1 MNELTNPEQASNEFE
16 KLLAESQL
24 NSELK
29 EGTIIKGTISEL
41 DDDAV
46 TVDIGAKVEGR
57 IAKREFIFSKDK
69 KELEIGDIIDV
80 YLEKIENHYGDCILS
95 RSKAKNK
102 EIWAEI
108 EKSFNAGELV
118 DGVITGKVKGG
129 LSAEIGITAFLPGS
143 QIDTRPLRDVS
154 HLLDVPQK
162 FKVLKMDAKRNNIV
176 VSRRAVLE
184 ETHKELREER
194 FSQLALGDVVEGR
207 VKAITDYGAF
217 VDLGGYDSLLHS
229 SDITYRRIG
238 HPSEILK
245 IDQIVKVKIIKVDPE
260 KNRVSCGLKQLEED
274 PWTKIEG
281 KFNIGD
287 KLQGTCTNVTD
298 YGIFIEVDNG
308 IEGLAHRD
316 MLTWSSK
323 KNSQP
328 GNLYARSQSVEC
340 IVLEVDYVKKRLS
353 LGVKQLT
360 ANPFEK
366 YNELNP
372 IGTIVDTEIKAIK
385 DNIIFCSLEEDIDGA
400 IFSQNISWDSHED
413 SKDQM
418 QKFNVG
424 DKIKAKII
432 ENKNDKIALSIRE
445 VDGNPFDEIKDKSVG
460 DTVTCTVSE
469 VTDYGVKV
477 IVGANGPKVV
487 IKKNDLALRKPDA
500 RPERWA
506 RNDKL
511 DAMISQI
518 DVQNFKVSLSI
529 KALEEATEKE
539 AISKYGAKDSG
550 ASLGDIL
557 GEALDKNSSEKNS
570 DEDNND

>member
-1 MNELTNPEQASNEFE
+1 MNELTNPEQASSEFE

-29 EGTIIKGTISEL
+29 EGTIIRGTITEIA
-41 DDDAV
+41 DDAV

-69 KELEIGDIIDV
+69 QELEVGDIIDV
-80 YLEKIENHYGDCILS
+80 YLDKIENHYGECILS

-129 LSAEIGITAFLPGS
+129 LSCEIGITAFLPGS
-143 QIDTRPLRDVS
+143 QIDQRPLRDIS
-154 HLLDVPQK
+154 HLLNVPQK
-162 FKVLKMDAKRNNIV
+162 FKVLKMDARRNNVV

-194 FSQLALGDVVEGR
+194 FSQLTLGDVVEGR
-207 VKAITDYGAF
+207 IKAITDYGAF

-238 HPSEILK
+238 HPSEVLK
-245 IDQIVKVKIIKVDPE
+245 IDQVVKVKIIKVDPE

-274 PWTKIEG
+274 PWTKIND

-287 KLQGTCTNVTD
+287 KLQGTVTNVTD
-298 YGIFIEVDNG
+298 YGIFIEVENG
-308 IEGLAHRD
+308 IEGLAHKD
-316 MLTWSSK
+316 MLTWNSK

-328 GNLYARSQSVEC
+328 GNLYARSQSVDC
-340 IVLEVDYVKKRLS
+340 IILEVDYEKKRLS

-360 ANPFEK
+360 LNPFEK
-366 YNELNP
+366 FNENNP
-372 IGTIVDTEIKAIK
+372 IGTILDTEIKAIK
-385 DNIIFCSLEEDIDGA
+385 DNIIFCELDEDIDGA
-400 IFSQNISWDSHED
+400 IFGKDLSWDSQPND
-413 SKDQM
+413 YKDII
-418 QKFNVG
+418 KKYNIG

-432 ENKNDKIALSIRE
+432 ENKNEKIALSIRE
-445 VDGNPFDEIKDKSVG
+445 IEGNPFDEIGNKVNG
-460 DTVTCTVSE
+460 DTVTCTVLE
-469 VTDYGVKV
+469 VTEYGVKV
-477 IVGANGPKVV
+477 TIGENGPRVT

-506 RNDKL
+506 KNDKL
-511 DAMISQI
+511 DAMI
-518 DVQNFKVSLSI
+518 VQLDTANFKVSLSI

-557 GEALDKNSSEKNS
+557 GKAISDKKTESE
-570 DEDNND
+570 E

>member
-69 KELEIGDIIDV
+69 KELEIGDVIDV

-477 IVGANGPKVV
+477 MVGVNGPKVV

-539 AISKYGAKDSG
+539 AISKYGAKAVSYTHLR
-550 ASLGDIL
+550 AH
-557 GEALDKNSSEKNS
+557 ET
-570 DEDNND
+570 

>member
-1 MNELTNPEQASNEFE
+1 MNELTNPELASSEFE

-69 KELEIGDIIDV
+69 KELEVGDIIDV

-143 QIDTRPLRDVS
+143 QIDTRPLRDIS
-154 HLLDVPQK
+154 HLINVPQK
-162 FKVLKMDAKRNNIV
+162 FKVLKMDSKRNNIV

-229 SDITYRRIG
+229 SDITYRRVG
-238 HPSEILK
+238 HPSEVLK
-245 IDQIVKVKIIKVDPE
+245 IDQIITVKIIKVDPE

-287 KLQGTCTNVTD
+287 KLQGICTNVTD
-298 YGIFIEVDNG
+298 YGIFIEVDSG

-328 GNLYARSQSVEC
+328 GNLYARSQSVDC

-353 LGVKQLT
+353 LGIKQLT

-372 IGTIVDTEIKAIK
+372 IGTIVDTEIKATK
-385 DNIIFCSLEEDIDGA
+385 DTIIFCSLEEDIDGA
-400 IFSQNISWDSHED
+400 IFSQHISWDLQED
-413 SKDQM
+413 SKDAM

-445 VDGNPFDEIKDKSVG
+445 VDGNPFDEVKDKSTG
-460 DTVTCTVSE
+460 DIVTCTVSE
-469 VTDYGVKV
+469 ITDYGVKV
-477 IVGANGPKVV
+477 IIGENGPRVV
-487 IKKNDLALRKPDA
+487 IKKNDLALRKTDA

-518 DVQNFKVSLSI
+518 DAQNFKVTLSI

-557 GEALDKNSSEKNS
+557 GKALSDKKTESE
-570 DEDNND
+570 E

>member
-1 MNELTNPEQASNEFE
+1 MNALTNPEQASNEFE

-80 YLEKIENHYGDCILS
+80 YLEKIENHFGDCILS

-176 VSRRAVLE
+176 ISRRAVLE

-287 KLQGTCTNVTD
+287 KLQGICTNVTD

-328 GNLYARSQSVEC
+328 GNLYARSQSVDC

-385 DNIIFCSLEEDIDGA
+385 DNIIFCSLEENIDGA
-400 IFSQNISWDSHED
+400 IFSQNISWDSQED
-413 SKDQM
+413 AKDQM

-445 VDGNPFDEIKDKSVG
+445 VDGNPFDEINDKSVG

-469 VTDYGVKV
+469 VNDYGIKV
-477 IVGANGPKVV
+477 MIGENGPKVV

-518 DVQNFKVSLSI
+518 DIQNFKVSLSI

-557 GEALDKNSSEKNS
+557 GKAISDKKTESE
-570 DEDNND
+570 E

>member
-1 MNELTNPEQASNEFE
+1 MNELTNPEKNFTEFE

-29 EGTIIKGTISEL
+29 EGSIIKGTISEI
-41 DDDAV
+41 DSDAI

-57 IAKREFIFSKDK
+57 IAKREFAFSKDK
-69 KELEIGDIIDV
+69 KELEVGDVIDV
-80 YLEKIENHYGDCILS
+80 YLEKIENHFGDCILS

-108 EKSFNAGELV
+108 EKSFNAGVLV

-143 QIDTRPLRDVS
+143 QIDTRPLRDIS
-154 HLLDVPQK
+154 HLIDVPQK

-176 VSRRAVLE
+176 ISRRAVLE

-194 FSQLALGDVVEGR
+194 FSQLTLGDVVEGR
-207 VKAITDYGAF
+207 IKAITDYGAF

-238 HPSEILK
+238 HPSEVLK
-245 IDQIVKVKIIKVDPE
+245 IDQVVKVKIIKVDPE

-274 PWTKIEG
+274 PWTKVEG

-287 KLQGTCTNVTD
+287 KLQGICTNVTD
-298 YGIFIEVDNG
+298 YGIFIEVENG

-328 GNLYARSQSVEC
+328 GNLFARSQSVDC
-340 IVLEVDYVKKRLS
+340 IVLEIDYVKKRLS
-353 LGVKQLT
+353 LGIKQLT
-360 ANPFEK
+360 PNPFEK
-366 YNELNP
+366 FNEQNP

-385 DNIIFCSLEEDIDGA
+385 DNIIFCSLDEDIDGA
-400 IFSQNISWDSHED
+400 IFSQNISWDSHQED
-413 SKDQM
+413 SKDLV
-418 QKFNVG
+418 KKYSIG
-424 DKIKAKII
+424 DKIKARII

-445 VDGNPFDEIKDKSVG
+445 VDGNPFDEVKDKSIS
-460 DTVTCTVSE
+460 DIVTCTVLE
-469 VTDYGVKV
+469 VNDYGVKV
-477 IVGANGPKVV
+477 VIGTNGPKAV
-487 IKKNDLALRKPDA
+487 IKKNELALRKPDA

-506 RNDKL
+506 KNDKL

-518 DVQNFKVSLSI
+518 DMKNFKISLSI
-529 KALEEATEKE
+529 KALEEASEKD

-557 GEALDKNSSEKNS
+557 GKAISDKKIESE
-570 DEDNND
+570 E

>member
-29 EGTIIKGTISEL
+29 EGTIIKGTISDL
-41 DDDAV
+41 NDDAV

-69 KELEIGDIIDV
+69 KELEIGDVIDV

-194 FSQLALGDVVEGR
+194 YSQLALGDVVEGR

-477 IVGANGPKVV
+477 MVGVNGPKVV

-557 GEALDKNSSEKNS
+557 GKAISDKKTESE
-570 DEDNND
+570 E

>member
-1 MNELTNPEQASNEFE
+1 MNELTNPEHTPSEFE

-29 EGTIIKGTISEL
+29 EGTVIKGTISEI
-41 DDDAV
+41 DNDAV

-57 IAKREFIFSKDK
+57 IAKREFLFSKDK
-69 KELEIGDIIDV
+69 KELQIGDIIDV

-102 EIWAEI
+102 EIWIEI
-108 EKSFNAGELV
+108 ENSFNAGELV
-118 DGVITGKVKGG
+118 EGVITGKVKGG
-129 LSAEIGITAFLPGS
+129 LSASIGVDCFLPGS
-143 QIDTRPLRDVS
+143 QIDTRPLRDIS
-154 HLLDVPQK
+154 HLLNVPQK
-162 FKVLKMDAKRNNIV
+162 FKVLKMDKVRNNIV

-194 FSQLALGDVVEGR
+194 FSQLTLGDVVEGR
-207 VKAITDYGAF
+207 IKAITDYGAF

-229 SDITYRRIG
+229 SDITYRRVG
-238 HPSEILK
+238 HPSEVLK

-260 KNRVSCGLKQLEED
+260 KNRVSCGMKQLETD
-274 PWTKIEG
+274 PWTQIEG
-281 KFNIGD
+281 KYNVGD
-287 KLQGTCTNVTD
+287 KLQGVVSNVTD

-308 IEGLAHRD
+308 IEGLAHKD
-316 MLTWSSK
+316 MLTYSSK

-340 IVLEVDYVKKRLS
+340 MVLEVDYVKKRLS
-353 LGVKQLT
+353 LGIKQLT

-400 IFSQNISWDSHED
+400 IFSQNISWDSQED
-413 SKDQM
+413 PKNSMK
-418 QKFNVG
+418 KFNVG
-424 DKIKAKII
+424 DQIKAKII

-445 VDGNPFDEIKDKSVG
+445 VDGNPFDEIKGKSTG
-460 DTVTCTVSE
+460 DTVTCTVAE
-469 VTDYGVKV
+469 VTDYGIKV
-477 IVGANGPKVV
+477 IIGENGPRVI
-487 IKKNDLALRKPDA
+487 IKKNELALRKPDA

-518 DVQNFKVSLSI
+518 DTENFKVSLSI

-557 GEALDKNSSEKNS
+557 GKAMSDKKSES
-570 DEDNND
+570 EE

>member
-1 MNELTNPEQASNEFE
+1 MNELTNPEQAPSEFE

-69 KELEIGDIIDV
+69 KELEVGDIIDV

-143 QIDTRPLRDVS
+143 QIDTRPLRDIS
-154 HLLDVPQK
+154 HLINVPQK
-162 FKVLKMDAKRNNIV
+162 FKVLKMDSKRNNIV

-229 SDITYRRIG
+229 SDITYRRVG
-238 HPSEILK
+238 HPSEVLK
-245 IDQIVKVKIIKVDPE
+245 IDQIITVKIIKVDPE

-287 KLQGTCTNVTD
+287 KLQGICTNVTD
-298 YGIFIEVDNG
+298 YGIFIEVDSG

-328 GNLYARSQSVEC
+328 GNLYARSQSVDC

-353 LGVKQLT
+353 LGIKQLT

-400 IFSQNISWDSHED
+400 IFSQHISWDLQED
-413 SKDQM
+413 SKDAM

-445 VDGNPFDEIKDKSVG
+445 VDGNPFDEVKDKSTG
-460 DTVTCTVSE
+460 DIVTCTVSE
-469 VTDYGVKV
+469 ITDYGVKV
-477 IVGANGPKVV
+477 VIGENGPRVV
-487 IKKNDLALRKPDA
+487 IKKNDLALRKTDA

-518 DVQNFKVSLSI
+518 DAQNFKVTLSI

-557 GEALDKNSSEKNS
+557 GKALSDKKTESE
-570 DEDNND
+570 E

>member
-29 EGTIIKGTISEL
+29 EGTIIKGTISDL

-69 KELEIGDIIDV
+69 KELEIGDVIDV

-557 GEALDKNSSEKNS
+557 GKAISDKKTESE
-570 DEDNND
+570 E

>member
-1 MNELTNPEQASNEFE
+1 MNELTNPEQASSEFE

-29 EGTIIKGTISEL
+29 EGTVIKGIISEI
-41 DDDAV
+41 DVDVV

-57 IAKREFIFSKDK
+57 ISKREFIFSKDN
-69 KELEIGDIIDV
+69 KELEIGDTIDV
-80 YLEKIENHYGDCILS
+80 YLEKIENHYGDCVLS

-108 EKSFNAGELV
+108 EKSFNANELV

-154 HLLDVPQK
+154 HLIDVPQK
-162 FKVLKMDAKRNNIV
+162 FKILKMDKIRNNIV

-238 HPSEILK
+238 HPSEVLK

-287 KLQGTCTNVTD
+287 KLQGICTNVTD
-298 YGIFIEVDNG
+298 YGIFIEVENG

-323 KNSQP
+323 KNAQP
-328 GNLYARSQSVEC
+328 GNLYARSQSVDC

-372 IGTIVDTEIKAIK
+372 IGTILETEIKAIK
-385 DNIIFCSLEEDIDGA
+385 DNIIFCSLDEDIDGA
-400 IFSQNISWDSHED
+400 IFSQNISWNTDVDPKEVI
-413 SKDQM
+413 K
-418 QKFNVG
+418 KYNVG

-445 VDGNPFDEIKDKSVG
+445 VDGNPFDEIKDKSIG
-460 DTVTCTVSE
+460 DTVTCTVTE
-469 VTDYGVKV
+469 ITDYGVKV
-477 IVGANGPKVV
+477 IIGDAGPNVI

-511 DAMISQI
+511 DAMISQL
-518 DVQNFKVSLSI
+518 DVNAFKVALSI

-539 AISKYGAKDSG
+539 AISKYGARDSG

-557 GEALDKNSSEKNS
+557 GKAISDKKTESE
-570 DEDNND
+570 

>member
-1 MNELTNPEQASNEFE
+1 MNELTNPEQASSEFE

-69 KELEIGDIIDV
+69 KELEVGDIIDV
-80 YLEKIENHYGDCILS
+80 YLEKIENHFGDCILS

-108 EKSFNAGELV
+108 EKSFEAGELV

-143 QIDTRPLRDVS
+143 QIDTRPLRDIS
-154 HLLDVPQK
+154 HLLNVPQK
-162 FKVLKMDAKRNNIV
+162 FKVLKMDSKRNNIV

-287 KLQGTCTNVTD
+287 KLQGICTNVTD

-328 GNLYARSQSVEC
+328 GNLYARSQSVDC
-340 IVLEVDYVKKRLS
+340 IVLDVDYVKKRLS
-353 LGVKQLT
+353 LGIKQLS

-366 YNELNP
+366 YNESNP

-413 SKDQM
+413 SKDAM
-418 QKFNVG
+418 KKFNVG

-445 VDGNPFDEIKDKSVG
+445 AEGNPFDEIKAKSTG

-477 IVGANGPKVV
+477 IIGENGPKVV

-506 RNDKL
+506 KNDKL

-518 DVQNFKVSLSI
+518 DIQNFKVSLSI

-539 AISKYGAKDSG
+539 AINKYGAKDSG

-557 GEALDKNSSEKNS
+557 GKALSDKKTESE
-570 DEDNND
+570 E

>member
-1 MNELTNPEQASNEFE
+1 MNKLTNPEVATSEFE

-29 EGTIIKGTISEL
+29 EGTIIKGTISEP

-57 IAKREFIFSKDK
+57 IAKREFVFSKDK
-69 KELEIGDIIDV
+69 KELEVGDVIDV
-80 YLEKIENHYGDCILS
+80 YLEKIENHYGDCVLS

-108 EKSFNAGELV
+108 EKSFEAEELV
-118 DGVITGKVKGG
+118 DGIITGKVKGG

-143 QIDTRPLRDVS
+143 QIDTRPLRDIS
-154 HLLDVPQK
+154 HLLNVPQK
-162 FKVLKMDAKRNNIV
+162 FKVLKMDSKRNNIV

-194 FSQLALGDVVEGR
+194 FSQLTLGDVVEGR

-238 HPSEILK
+238 HPSEVLK

-287 KLQGTCTNVTD
+287 KLQGICTNVTD
-298 YGIFIEVDNG
+298 YGIFIEVENG

-328 GNLYARSQSVEC
+328 GNLYARSQSVDC

-360 ANPFEK
+360 ANPFKK
-366 YNELNP
+366 YNEKNP

-385 DNIIFCSLEEDIDGA
+385 DSIIFCNLEEDIDGA
-400 IFSQNISWDSHED
+400 IFSQNISWDSQID
-413 SKDQM
+413 SKDLVL
-418 QKFNVG
+418 KYNVG

-445 VDGNPFDEIKDKSVG
+445 VEGNPFDELKNKSVG
-460 DTVTCTVSE
+460 DTITCTVLE

-477 IVGANGPKVV
+477 KIGDSGPQAN
-487 IKKNDLALRKPDA
+487 IKKNELALRKPDA

-506 RNDKL
+506 KNDKL

-518 DVQNFKVSLSI
+518 DLQNFKVSLSI

-539 AISKYGAKDSG
+539 AIDKYGAKDSG

-557 GEALDKNSSEKNS
+557 GKAISDKKSETN
-570 DEDNND
+570 E

>member
-1 MNELTNPEQASNEFE
+1 MNEVTNPAQDPSEFE

-29 EGTIIKGTISEL
+29 EGTIIKGTISEM

-69 KELEIGDIIDV
+69 KELEVGDIIDV

-118 DGVITGKVKGG
+118 DGIITGKVKGG

-162 FKVLKMDAKRNNIV
+162 FKVLKMDSKRNNIV

-238 HPSEILK
+238 HPSEVLK

-281 KFNIGD
+281 KFNVGD
-287 KLQGTCTNVTD
+287 KLQGICTNVTD
-298 YGIFIEVDNG
+298 YGIFIEVENG

-328 GNLYARSQSVEC
+328 GNLYARSQSVDC

-353 LGVKQLT
+353 LGIKQLT

-366 YNELNP
+366 FNELNP

-400 IFSQNISWDSHED
+400 IFSQNISWDIQD
-413 SKDQM
+413 DTKDAI
-418 QKFNVG
+418 KKYSVG

-445 VDGNPFDEIKDKSVG
+445 VDGNPFNEISNKSNG
-460 DTVTCTVSE
+460 DTVTCTVLE

-477 IVGANGPKVV
+477 MIGENGPKVV
-487 IKKNDLALRKPDA
+487 IKKNELALRKPDA

-506 RNDKL
+506 KNDKL

-518 DVQNFKVSLSI
+518 DAQNYKVSLSI

-557 GEALDKNSSEKNS
+557 GKAISDKKTESE
-570 DEDNND
+570 E

>member
-29 EGTIIKGTISEL
+29 EGTIIKGTISDL
-41 DDDAV
+41 NDDAV

-469 VTDYGVKV
+469 VTEYGVKV
-477 IVGANGPKVV
+477 MVGVNGPKVV

-557 GEALDKNSSEKNS
+557 GKAISDKKTESE
-570 DEDNND
+570 E

>member
-1 MNELTNPEQASNEFE
+1 MTDLTNPEQASNEFE

-29 EGTIIKGTISEL
+29 EGTIIKGTISDL

-80 YLEKIENHYGDCILS
+80 YLEKIENHFGDCILS

-162 FKVLKMDAKRNNIV
+162 FKVLKMDSKRNNIV

-238 HPSEILK
+238 HPSEVLK

-477 IVGANGPKVV
+477 MVGVNGPKVV

-557 GEALDKNSSEKNS
+557 GKAISDKKTESE
-570 DEDNND
+570 E

>member
-69 KELEIGDIIDV
+69 KELEIGDVIDV

-477 IVGANGPKVV
+477 IVGVNGPKVV

-557 GEALDKNSSEKNS
+557 GKAISDKKTESE
-570 DEDNND
+570 E

>member
-1 MNELTNPEQASNEFE
+1 MNELTNPEYATSEFE

-29 EGTIIKGTISEL
+29 EGSIIKGTVSEI
-41 DDDAV
+41 DNDAV

-69 KELEIGDIIDV
+69 KELEVGDIIDV
-80 YLEKIENHYGDCILS
+80 YLEKIENHHGDCILS

-154 HLLDVPQK
+154 HLIDVPQK

-176 VSRRAVLE
+176 ISRRAVLE

-194 FSQLALGDVVEGR
+194 FSQLTLGDVVEGR
-207 VKAITDYGAF
+207 IKAITDYGAF
-217 VDLGGYDSLLHS
+217 VDLGGYDSFLHS

-238 HPSEILK
+238 HPSEVLK
-245 IDQIVKVKIIKVDPE
+245 IDQVVKVKIIKVDPD

-274 PWTKIEG
+274 PWTKVEG
-281 KFNIGD
+281 KFNVGD
-287 KLQGTCTNVTD
+287 KLQGICTNVTD
-298 YGIFIEVDNG
+298 YGIFIEVENG

-328 GNLYARSQSVEC
+328 GNLFARSQSVDC
-340 IVLEVDYVKKRLS
+340 VVLEIDYVKKRLS
-353 LGVKQLT
+353 LGIKQLT
-360 ANPFEK
+360 PNPFEK
-366 YNELNP
+366 YNEQNP
-372 IGTIVDTEIKAIK
+372 IGTIVETEIKAIK
-385 DNIIFCSLEEDIDGA
+385 DNIIFCALGEDIDGA
-400 IFSQNISWDSHED
+400 IFSQNISWDTHED
-413 SKDQM
+413 SKSLI
-418 QKFNVG
+418 QKYNIG

-445 VDGNPFDEIKDKSVG
+445 VEGNPFDEVKGKSTG
-460 DTVTCTVSE
+460 DTVTCTVLE
-469 VTDYGVKV
+469 VADFGVKV
-477 IVGANGPKVV
+477 IIGSNGPKVV

-506 RNDKL
+506 KNDKL

-518 DVQNFKVSLSI
+518 DIKNFKISLSI

-557 GEALDKNSSEKNS
+557 GKAISDKKTES
-570 DEDNND
+570 DE

>member
-29 EGTIIKGTISEL
+29 EGTIIKGTISDL

-238 HPSEILK
+238 HPSEVLK

-287 KLQGTCTNVTD
+287 KLQGICTNVTD

-328 GNLYARSQSVEC
+328 GNLYARSQSVDC

-469 VTDYGVKV
+469 VTDYGIKV
-477 IVGANGPKVV
+477 MIGENGPKVV

-518 DVQNFKVSLSI
+518 DIQNFKVSLSI

-557 GEALDKNSSEKNS
+557 GKAISDKKTES
-570 DEDNND
+570 DE

>member
-1 MNELTNPEQASNEFE
+1 MNELTNPEHTASEFE

-29 EGTIIKGTISEL
+29 EGTIIKGTVSEI
-41 DDDAV
+41 DNDAV

-69 KELEIGDIIDV
+69 KELEVGDVIDV

-154 HLLDVPQK
+154 HLIDVPQK

-194 FSQLALGDVVEGR
+194 FSQLTLGDVVEGR
-207 VKAITDYGAF
+207 IKAITDYGAF

-238 HPSEILK
+238 HPSEVLK
-245 IDQIVKVKIIKVDPE
+245 IDQVVKVKIIKVDPE

-274 PWTKIEG
+274 PWTKVEG
-281 KFNIGD
+281 KFNVGD
-287 KLQGTCTNVTD
+287 KLQGICTNVTD
-298 YGIFIEVDNG
+298 YGIFIEVENG

-328 GNLYARSQSVEC
+328 GNLFARSQSVDC
-340 IVLEVDYVKKRLS
+340 VVLEIDYVKKRLS
-353 LGVKQLT
+353 LGIKQLT
-360 ANPFEK
+360 PNPFEK

-372 IGTIVDTEIKAIK
+372 IGTIVETEIKAIK

-413 SKDQM
+413 NKDII
-418 QKFNVG
+418 QKYNIG

-445 VDGNPFDEIKDKSVG
+445 VEGNPFDEVKDKSIS
-460 DTVTCTVSE
+460 DTVTCTVLE
-469 VTDYGVKV
+469 VADFGVKV
-477 IVGANGPKVV
+477 MIGNNGPKVV

-506 RNDKL
+506 KNDKL
-511 DAMISQI
+511 DAMISQLDI
-518 DVQNFKVSLSI
+518 KNFKISLSI

-557 GEALDKNSSEKNS
+557 GKAISDKKTES
-570 DEDNND
+570 DE

>member
-1 MNELTNPEQASNEFE
+1 MNELTNPEQASSEFE

-69 KELEIGDIIDV
+69 KELEVGDIIDV
-80 YLEKIENHYGDCILS
+80 YLEKIENHFGDCILS

-108 EKSFNAGELV
+108 EKSFEAGELV

-143 QIDTRPLRDVS
+143 QIDTRPLRDIS
-154 HLLDVPQK
+154 HLLNVPQK
-162 FKVLKMDAKRNNIV
+162 FKVLKMDSKRNNIV

-287 KLQGTCTNVTD
+287 KLQGICTNVTD

-328 GNLYARSQSVEC
+328 GNLYARSQSVDC
-340 IVLEVDYVKKRLS
+340 IVLDVDYVKKRLS
-353 LGVKQLT
+353 LGIKQLS

-366 YNELNP
+366 YNESNP

-413 SKDQM
+413 SKDAM

-445 VDGNPFDEIKDKSVG
+445 VEGNPFDEIKAKSTG

-477 IVGANGPKVV
+477 IIGENGPKVV

-506 RNDKL
+506 KNDKL

-518 DVQNFKVSLSI
+518 DIQNFKVSLSI

-539 AISKYGAKDSG
+539 AINKYGAKDSG

-557 GEALDKNSSEKNS
+557 GKALSDKKTESE
-570 DEDNND
+570 E

>member
-69 KELEIGDIIDV
+69 KELEIGDVIDV

-477 IVGANGPKVV
+477 MVGANGPKVV

-518 DVQNFKVSLSI
+518 DVKNFKVSLSI
-529 KALEEATEKE
+529 KTLEEATEKE

-550 ASLGDIL
+550 ASL
-557 GEALDKNSSEKNS
+557 
-570 DEDNND
+570 

>member
-1 MNELTNPEQASNEFE
+1 MNELTNPEQASSEFE

-29 EGTIIKGTISEL
+29 EGTIIKGTISEI

-69 KELEIGDIIDV
+69 QELEVGDIIDV
-80 YLEKIENHYGDCILS
+80 YLDKIENHFGECVLS

-129 LSAEIGITAFLPGS
+129 LSCEIGLTAFLPGS
-143 QIDTRPLRDVS
+143 QIDQRPLRDIS
-154 HLLDVPQK
+154 HLLNVPQK
-162 FKVLKMDAKRNNIV
+162 FKVLKMDARRNNVV

-194 FSQLALGDVVEGR
+194 FSQLTLGDVVEGR
-207 VKAITDYGAF
+207 IKAITDYGAF

-238 HPSEILK
+238 HPSEVLK
-245 IDQIVKVKIIKVDPE
+245 IDQVVKVKIIKVDPE

-274 PWTKIEG
+274 PWTKIAD

-287 KLQGTCTNVTD
+287 KLQGMVTNVTD
-298 YGIFIEVDNG
+298 YGIFIEVENG
-308 IEGLAHRD
+308 IEGLAHKD

-328 GNLYARSQSVEC
+328 GNLYARSQSVDC
-340 IVLEVDYVKKRLS
+340 VILEIDYEKKRLS

-360 ANPFEK
+360 SNPFEK
-366 YNELNP
+366 FNENNP
-372 IGTIVDTEIKAIK
+372 IGTILDTEIKAIK
-385 DNIIFCSLEEDIDGA
+385 DNIIFCELEEDIDGA
-400 IFSQNISWDSHED
+400 IFGKDLSWDSQSND
-413 SKDQM
+413 YKDII
-418 QKFNVG
+418 KKYSIG

-432 ENKNDKIALSIRE
+432 ENKNEKIALSIRE
-445 VDGNPFDEIKDKSVG
+445 VESNPFDEISKKVNG
-460 DTVTCTVSE
+460 DTVTCTVLE

-477 IVGANGPKVV
+477 AIGENGPRVT

-506 RNDKL
+506 KNDKL
-511 DAMISQI
+511 DAMI
-518 DVQNFKVSLSI
+518 VQLDAANFKVSLSI

-557 GEALDKNSSEKNS
+557 GKAISDKKSES
-570 DEDNND
+570 EE

>member
-1 MNELTNPEQASNEFE
+1 MNELTNPENTTSEFE

-24 NSELK
+24 NSEIK
-29 EGTIIKGTISEL
+29 EGTIIKGTVSEI
-41 DDDAV
+41 DNDAV

-57 IAKREFIFSKDK
+57 ISKREFVFSKDK
-69 KELEIGDIIDV
+69 KELEVGDVIDV

-154 HLLDVPQK
+154 HLIDVPQK

-176 VSRRAVLE
+176 ISRRAVLE

-194 FSQLALGDVVEGR
+194 FSQLTLGDVVEGR
-207 VKAITDYGAF
+207 IKAITDYGAF

-238 HPSEILK
+238 HPSEVLK
-245 IDQIVKVKIIKVDPE
+245 IDQVVKVKIIKVDPE

-274 PWTKIEG
+274 PWTKVEG
-281 KFNIGD
+281 KFNVGD
-287 KLQGTCTNVTD
+287 KLQGICTNVTD
-298 YGIFIEVDNG
+298 YGIFIEVENG

-316 MLTWSSK
+316 MLTWNSK

-328 GNLYARSQSVEC
+328 GNLFARSQSVDC
-340 IVLEVDYVKKRLS
+340 VVLEIDYVKKRLS
-353 LGVKQLT
+353 LGIKQLT
-360 ANPFEK
+360 PNPFER
-366 YNELNP
+366 YNEQNP
-372 IGTIVDTEIKAIK
+372 IGTIIETEIKAIK
-385 DNIIFCSLEEDIDGA
+385 DNIIFCALEENIDGA
-400 IFSQNISWDSHED
+400 IFSQSISWDAHED
-413 SKDQM
+413 TKDLI
-418 QKFNVG
+418 QKYNIG
-424 DKIKAKII
+424 DKIRAKII

-445 VDGNPFDEIKDKSVG
+445 VEGNPFDEVKDKSTG
-460 DTVTCTVSE
+460 DTVTCTVLE
-469 VTDYGVKV
+469 VADFGVKV
-477 IVGANGPKVV
+477 IIGNNGPKAI
-487 IKKNDLALRKPDA
+487 IKKNELALRKPDA

-506 RNDKL
+506 KNDKL
-511 DAMISQI
+511 DAMITQI
-518 DVQNFKVSLSI
+518 DVKNFKIMLSI

-557 GEALDKNSSEKNS
+557 GKAISEKKTESN
-570 DEDNND
+570 E

>member
-1 MNELTNPEQASNEFE
+1 MNELTNPEQASSEFE

-69 KELEIGDIIDV
+69 KELEVGDIIDV
-80 YLEKIENHYGDCILS
+80 YLEKIENHFGDCILS

-108 EKSFNAGELV
+108 EKSFEAGELV

-143 QIDTRPLRDVS
+143 QIDTRPLRDIS
-154 HLLDVPQK
+154 HLLNVPQK
-162 FKVLKMDAKRNNIV
+162 FKVLKMDSKRNNIV

-287 KLQGTCTNVTD
+287 KLQGICTNVTD

-328 GNLYARSQSVEC
+328 GNLYARSQSVDC
-340 IVLEVDYVKKRLS
+340 IVLDVDYVKKRLS
-353 LGVKQLT
+353 LGIKQLS

-366 YNELNP
+366 YNESNP

-413 SKDQM
+413 SKDAM

-445 VDGNPFDEIKDKSVG
+445 VEGNPFDEIKAKSTG

-477 IVGANGPKVV
+477 IIGENGPKVV

-506 RNDKL
+506 KNDKL

-518 DVQNFKVSLSI
+518 DIQNFKVSLSI

-539 AISKYGAKDSG
+539 AINKYGAKDSG

-557 GEALDKNSSEKNS
+557 GKAISDKNTESE
-570 DEDNND
+570 E

>member
-29 EGTIIKGTISEL
+29 EGTIIKGTISDL
-41 DDDAV
+41 NDDAV

-162 FKVLKMDAKRNNIV
+162 FKVLKMDAKRKNIV

-469 VTDYGVKV
+469 VTEYGVKV
-477 IVGANGPKVV
+477 MVGVNGPKVV

-557 GEALDKNSSEKNS
+557 GKAISDKKTESE
-570 DEDNND
+570 E

>member
-16 KLLAESQL
+16 KLLAESQI

-69 KELEIGDIIDV
+69 KELEIGDVIDV

-274 PWTKIEG
+274 PWIKIEG

-469 VTDYGVKV
+469 VTDYGIKV
-477 IVGANGPKVV
+477 MIGVNGPKVV

-557 GEALDKNSSEKNS
+557 GKAISDKKTESE
-570 DEDNND
+570 E

>member
-1 MNELTNPEQASNEFE
+1 MNELTNPEQASSEFE

-69 KELEIGDIIDV
+69 KELEVGDIIDV

-118 DGVITGKVKGG
+118 DGIITGKVKGG

-143 QIDTRPLRDVS
+143 QIDTRPLRDIS
-154 HLLDVPQK
+154 HLLNVPQK
-162 FKVLKMDAKRNNIV
+162 FKVLKMDSKRNNIV

-229 SDITYRRIG
+229 SDITYRRVG
-238 HPSEILK
+238 HPSEVLK
-245 IDQIVKVKIIKVDPE
+245 IDQIITVKIIKVDPE

-287 KLQGTCTNVTD
+287 KLQGICTNVTD
-298 YGIFIEVDNG
+298 YGIFIEVESG

-328 GNLYARSQSVEC
+328 GNLFARSQSVDC

-353 LGVKQLT
+353 LGIKQLS

-372 IGTIVDTEIKAIK
+372 IGTIVNTEIKAIK

-400 IFSQNISWDSHED
+400 IFSQHISWDLQED
-413 SKDQM
+413 SKDAM
-418 QKFNVG
+418 KKFNVG

-445 VDGNPFDEIKDKSVG
+445 VDGNPFDEVKDKSTG
-460 DTVTCTVSE
+460 DIVTCTVSE
-469 VTDYGVKV
+469 ITDYGVKV
-477 IVGANGPKVV
+477 IIGENGPRVV

-518 DVQNFKVSLSI
+518 DAQNFKVTLSI

-557 GEALDKNSSEKNS
+557 GKALSDKKTESE
-570 DEDNND
+570 E

>member
-1 MNELTNPEQASNEFE
+1 MNEVTNPAQDPSEFE

-29 EGTIIKGTISEL
+29 EGTIIKGTISEM

-69 KELEIGDIIDV
+69 KELEVGDIIDV

-118 DGVITGKVKGG
+118 DGIITGKVKGG

-162 FKVLKMDAKRNNIV
+162 FKVLKMDSKRNNIV

-238 HPSEILK
+238 HPSEVLK

-281 KFNIGD
+281 KFNVGD
-287 KLQGTCTNVTD
+287 KLQGICTNVTD
-298 YGIFIEVDNG
+298 YGIFIEVENG

-328 GNLYARSQSVEC
+328 GNLYARSQSVDC

-353 LGVKQLT
+353 LGIKQLT

-366 YNELNP
+366 FNELNP

-400 IFSQNISWDSHED
+400 IFSQNISWDIQD
-413 SKDQM
+413 DTKDAI
-418 QKFNVG
+418 KKYSVG

-445 VDGNPFDEIKDKSVG
+445 VDGNPFDEISNKSNG
-460 DTVTCTVSE
+460 DTVTCTVLE

-477 IVGANGPKVV
+477 MIGENGPKVV
-487 IKKNDLALRKPDA
+487 IKKNELALRKPDA

-506 RNDKL
+506 KNDKL

-518 DVQNFKVSLSI
+518 DAQNYKVSLSI

-557 GEALDKNSSEKNS
+557 GKAISDKKIESE
-570 DEDNND
+570 E

>member
-1 MNELTNPEQASNEFE
+1 MNELTNPEQASSEFE

-29 EGTIIKGTISEL
+29 EGTVIKGVISEI
-41 DDDAV
+41 DVDVV
-46 TVDIGAKVEGR
+46 TVDMGATVEGR
-57 IAKREFIFSKDK
+57 ISNREFIFSKDN
-69 KELEIGDIIDV
+69 KELEIGDTIDV
-80 YLEKIENHYGDCILS
+80 YLEKIENHYGDCVLS

-108 EKSFNAGELV
+108 EKSFNANELV

-154 HLLDVPQK
+154 HLIDVPQK
-162 FKVLKMDAKRNNIV
+162 FKILKMDKIRNNIV

-238 HPSEILK
+238 HPSEVLK

-287 KLQGTCTNVTD
+287 KLQGICTNVTD
-298 YGIFIEVDNG
+298 YGIFIEVENG

-323 KNSQP
+323 KNAQP
-328 GNLYARSQSVEC
+328 GNLYARSQSVDC

-372 IGTIVDTEIKAIK
+372 IGTILETEIKAIK
-385 DNIIFCSLEEDIDGA
+385 DNIIFCSLDEDIDGA
-400 IFSQNISWDSHED
+400 IFSQNISWNTDVDPKEVI
-413 SKDQM
+413 K
-418 QKFNVG
+418 KYNVG

-445 VDGNPFDEIKDKSVG
+445 VDGNPFDEIKDKSIG
-460 DTVTCTVSE
+460 DTVTCTVTE
-469 VTDYGVKV
+469 ITDYGVKV
-477 IVGANGPKVV
+477 IIGDAGPNVI

-511 DAMISQI
+511 DAMISQL
-518 DVQNFKVSLSI
+518 DVNAFKVALSI

-539 AISKYGAKDSG
+539 AISKYGARDSG

-557 GEALDKNSSEKNS
+557 GKAISDKKTESE
-570 DEDNND
+570 

>member
-1 MNELTNPEQASNEFE
+1 MNKLTNPEVATSEFE

-57 IAKREFIFSKDK
+57 IAKREFVFSKDK
-69 KELEIGDIIDV
+69 KELEVGDVIDV
-80 YLEKIENHYGDCILS
+80 YLEKIENHYGDCVLS

-108 EKSFNAGELV
+108 EKSFEAEELV
-118 DGVITGKVKGG
+118 DGIITGKVKGG

-143 QIDTRPLRDVS
+143 QIDTRPLRDIS
-154 HLLDVPQK
+154 HLLNVPQK
-162 FKVLKMDAKRNNIV
+162 FKVLKMDSKRNNIV

-194 FSQLALGDVVEGR
+194 FSQLTLGDVVEGR

-238 HPSEILK
+238 HPSEVLK

-287 KLQGTCTNVTD
+287 KLQGICTNVTD
-298 YGIFIEVDNG
+298 YGIFIEVENG

-328 GNLYARSQSVEC
+328 GNLYARSQSVDC

-360 ANPFEK
+360 ANPFKK
-366 YNELNP
+366 YNEKNP

-385 DNIIFCSLEEDIDGA
+385 DSIIFCNLEEDIDGA
-400 IFSQNISWDSHED
+400 IFSQNISWDSQID
-413 SKDQM
+413 SKDLVL
-418 QKFNVG
+418 KYNVG

-445 VDGNPFDEIKDKSVG
+445 VEGNPFDELKNKSVG
-460 DTVTCTVSE
+460 DTITCTVLE

-477 IVGANGPKVV
+477 KIGDSGPQAN
-487 IKKNDLALRKPDA
+487 IKKNELALRKPDA

-506 RNDKL
+506 KNDKL

-518 DVQNFKVSLSI
+518 DLQNFKVSLSI

-539 AISKYGAKDSG
+539 AIDKYGAKDSG

-557 GEALDKNSSEKNS
+557 GKAISDKKSETN
-570 DEDNND
+570 E